1 MLAQYVYAS
10 KAGLFRIVSHGRRWR
25 LLLDDREVGRFDD
38 EVQAVAGV
46 REQWAQARVPAE
58 IAGWRFLPAL
68 PLGHLAPPSAAVLS
82 RIAEAA

>member
-25 LLLDDREVGRFDD
+25 LLLDDREVGRFDS
-38 EVQAVAGV
+38 ETRAVAGV
-46 REQWAQARVPAE
+46 RDQWAHARVPAD

-68 PLGHLAPPSAAVLS
+68 PLGHLAPPSAAVLA
-82 RIAEAA
+82 RLGEAA